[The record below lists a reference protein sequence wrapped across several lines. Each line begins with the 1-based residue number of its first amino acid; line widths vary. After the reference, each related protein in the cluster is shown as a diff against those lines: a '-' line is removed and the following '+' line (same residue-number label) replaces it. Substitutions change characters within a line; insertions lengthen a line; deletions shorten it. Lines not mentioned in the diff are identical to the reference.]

1 VAESPIH
8 AGGAAAPSNVS
19 IAQQVASSVDVD
31 DLAGS
36 ISRPLSDGNGTYT
49 VTVALHP
56 AELGHVQAVMS
67 LGGNDLQ
74 VSLTAQSQA
83 GHDALSNTADALRDQ
98 LARGGVNVNVNVTL
112 RDPGSQAGG
121 DERYRP
127 PAAPGATGSFGAESA
142 ATEAPLSS
150 GLVSSQI
157 HLVL

>member
-1 VAESPIH
+1 VAGSPIH
-8 AGGAAAPSNVS
+8 EVGAAASPTAS
-19 IAQQVASSVDVD
+19 IAQQEASSLDLD

-74 VSLTAQSQA
+74 VSLTAQTQA

-98 LARGGVNVNVNVTL
+98 LARGGVNVNVNVAL
-112 RDPGSQAGG
+112 RDPGSQPGG

-127 PAAPGATGSFGAESA
+127 PAALGTTGSFGAEGA
-142 ATEAPLSS
+142 ASEPPLSS